1 MQYWLEYVVEVSFMY
16 LLRVLVYILMVRE
29 WSLIYNPC
37 ARVSFQVLK

>member
-1 MQYWLEYVVEVSFMY
+1 MY

-29 WSLIYNPC
+29 WSLICNPC